1 MKGVPLMCSYN
12 KLRETFLDNIGASI
26 LFVLYC
32 FYHCKIDNE
41 FPNLKAPLDFFCR
54 MENNP

>member
-1 MKGVPLMCSYN
+1 MKCVPLMCSCN

-26 LFVLYC
+26 LFFLYF

-41 FPNLKAPLDFFCR
+41 FPKLKAPGDFFCM